1 MTQKHIRFDDELLA
15 DIEKI
20 ASEKNSNFTQVTNEA
35 LKFYRDYHHCQT
47 KATFL
52 NQEVL
57 AVAKSYINVLQTN
70 INNKTNKYLSELA
83 IQSVV
88 TNMLLADNL
97 EVDPK
102 KLNTYRT
109 TALNFISENQ
119 RLLRLDELTND

>member
-57 AVAKSYINVLQTN
+57 STIKAIVNSLEKN
-70 INNKTNKYLSELA
+70 INFKTNQFLSEVATQNVITNLIIA
-83 IQSVV
+83 GNLDIQPDD
-88 TNMLLADNL
+88 LIKFRLRAKD
-97 EVDPK
+97 
-102 KLNTYRT
+102 
-109 TALNFISENQ
+109 FIKENQ
-119 RLLRLDELTND
+119 RLIRLDELTND

>member
-20 ASEKNSNFTQVTNEA
+20 ASEKNCNFTQVTNEA

-70 INNKTNKYLSELA
+70 INKKTK
-83 IQSVV
+83 
-88 TNMLLADNL
+88 DC
-97 EVDPK
+97 
-102 KLNTYRT
+102 
-109 TALNFISENQ
+109 
-119 RLLRLDELTND
+119 LDSMS